1 MSKDSNE
8 PTADV
13 KVTVIGTP
21 RPILPGLAAA
31 LTASIRPGILAAFR
45 TLEDIGSRL
54 PVVAAARREH
64 RG

>member
-1 MSKDSNE
+1 MEE

-21 RPILPGLAAA
+21 QPILPGLAPA
-31 LTASIRPGILAAFR
+31 LTASIRPGILAALR

-54 PVVAAARREH
+54 PVVVAVRKEEH